1 MCGVF
6 YVDDET
12 MREIEKIAR
21 KIDRKLAVTGD
32 VHPSEPALILRA
44 DHEEMVSEVLKWGYE
59 AYGKKTL
66 IFNARSETVQERPM
80 FRNDFEERRCLVPA
94 AKFYEWKR
102 ISAKQK
108 EKYEFSTP
116 DNILYLA
123 GIYHKD
129 PAGDRFTILTREAE
143 GCMVGV
149 HHRMPLILSGEDMEK
164 WLFSRDEAEGLLESH
179 FKNLQKV
186 QSEKEMYQQMSFFAG
201 KADS

>member
-21 KIDRKLAVTGD
+21 KIDRKLAMTGD

-44 DHEEMVSEVLKWGYE
+44 DHQEMVSEVLKWGYE

-80 FRNDFEERRCLVPA
+80 FRYDFEERRCLVPVT
-94 AKFYEWKR
+94 KFYEWKK

-108 EKYEFSTP
+108 EKYEFFTS

-123 GIYHKD
+123 GIYHKE

-149 HHRMPLILSGEDMEK
+149 HHRMPLILSRDDMRK
-164 WLFSRDEAEGLLESH
+164 WLFSKEEAVKLLIGH
-179 FKNLQKV
+179 FTDLQKMS
-186 QSEKEMYQQMSFFAG
+186 QEDYRQMSLF
-201 KADS
+201 

>member
-6 YVDDET
+6 YVDDDT

-80 FRNDFEERRCLVPA
+80 FRYDFEERRCLVPA
-94 AKFYEWKR
+94 VKFYEWKK

-108 EKYEFSTP
+108 EKYEFFTS

-123 GIYHKD
+123 GIYHKE

-149 HHRMPLILSGEDMEK
+149 HHRMPLILSRDDMRK
-164 WLFSRDEAEGLLESH
+164 WLFFKEEAADLLKSH
-179 FKNLQKV
+179 FEGLQKV
-186 QSEKEMYQQMSFFAG
+186 QNAKETYQQMSLF
-201 KADS
+201 

>member
-44 DHEEMVSEVLKWGYE
+44 DHQEMVSEVLKWGYE

-80 FRNDFEERRCLVPA
+80 FRRDFEERRCLVPA
-94 AKFYEWKR
+94 VKFYEWKK
-102 ISAKQK
+102 INAKQK
-108 EKYEFSTP
+108 EKYEFFTS

-129 PAGDRFTILTREAE
+129 PAGGRFTILTREAE
-143 GCMVGV
+143 GCMIGV
-149 HHRMPLILSGEDMEK
+149 HHRMPLILSREDIEK
-164 WLFSRDEAEGLLESH
+164 WLFYKKEAEELLDRH
-179 FKNLQKV
+179 FKDLQRV
-186 QSEKEMYQQMSFFAG
+186 QSEKETYQQMSLFLPE
-201 KADS
+201 K